1 MNVPWGWLDA
11 AFAASERLPM
21 VDRLKGGVRRGL
33 VIGALWGGIALLL
46 VGALLGG
53 LNRGPAGAV
62 IGGLSG
68 ATAGLCI
75 GAIAGAL
82 FGPRYFYHADA
93 AVVTIRLDGSD
104 GPFRPGDAVRGH
116 VLVAAHRTLL
126 IDGGTI
132 HLVCR
137 GVRTYDELNG
147 SGPEPELHRDA
158 IPYVVAPSG
167 QIPSRTIGRDTAVRY
182 PFEFTLPTD
191 ALPSHHG
198 HVYAIDWAI
207 VADLGSE
214 RMPHLTAQREILVM
228 APPPYVPVYAGGYRS
243 MVSAEVCQ
251 LILSLP
257 KVLHAPGEAIHAA
270 LRLIPKRS
278 FAADEI
284 RAVLLRVENVPVGD
298 DHTVYVAALDPTS
311 GMMRGER
318 RAVGDGT
325 TYVWLE
331 SELDLTDR
339 TTIRASESLNYEF
352 CLQVPKEWRPT
363 LDGPDGQVM
372 WKLGVVVARP
382 NQDDVRIF
390 HEVIVHTFSPA
401 LQEADASPGQPP
413 TRVRRVT
420 VDRWPPWRGAFD
432 EPLFDGPRAKR

>member
-11 AFAASERLPM
+11 AYAASERLPM

-33 VIGALWGGIALLL
+33 VIGALWGSVALLL
-46 VGALLGG
+46 LGALLGA
-53 LNRGPAGAV
+53 LNRGPAGALV
-62 IGGLSG
+62 GGLSG
-68 ATAGLCI
+68 GAAGVLI

-82 FGPRYFYHADA
+82 TGPRYFYHSDS
-93 AVVTIRLDGSD
+93 AVVTIRLDGGD
-104 GPFRPGDAVRGH
+104 GPFRPGDTLRGH
-116 VLVAAHRTLL
+116 VLVAAHRTMH

-132 HLVCR
+132 HLLCR
-137 GVRTYDELNG
+137 GLRTYDELNG
-147 SGPEPELHRDA
+147 HGPDPELRRDE
-158 IPYVVAPSG
+158 IPYVLAQSG
-167 QIPSRTIGRDTAVRY
+167 QIPARTIGRDTAVRY

-191 ALPSHHG
+191 SLPSHHG
-198 HVYAIDWAI
+198 HVYAVDWTILAE
-207 VADLGSE
+207 LGSA
-214 RMPHLTAQREILVM
+214 RMPRLTAQREILVM
-228 APPPYVPVYAGGYRS
+228 APPPHVPMYSGGYRS

-257 KVLHAPGEAIHAA
+257 KVLYAPGEAIHAT

-284 RAVLLRVENVPVGD
+284 RAVLTRIENVPVGD
-298 DHTVYVAALDPTS
+298 DHTVYVAAVDPTS

-318 RAVGDGT
+318 RPGGDGT
-325 TYVWLE
+325 TYIWLE

-352 CLQVPKEWRPT
+352 CLQVPKAWRPT
-363 LDGPDGQVM
+363 LDGPDGQVL
-372 WKLGVVVARP
+372 WKLGVIVARP

-390 HEVIVHTFSPA
+390 HEVIIHTFSPA
-401 LQEADASPGQPP
+401 PQEAECPATTPA

-420 VDRWPPWRGAFD
+420 VDRWPPWRV
-432 EPLFDGPRAKR
+432 DGL